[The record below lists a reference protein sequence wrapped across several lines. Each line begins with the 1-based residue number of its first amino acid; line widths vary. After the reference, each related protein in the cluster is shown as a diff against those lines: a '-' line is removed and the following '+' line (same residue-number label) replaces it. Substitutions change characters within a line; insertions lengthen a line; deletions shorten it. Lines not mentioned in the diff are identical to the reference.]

1 VAELILYSSYIYIL
15 ISPYTTTRHDYRGA
29 VHETSTHVER
39 LNRKVT
45 QPPDSARQG
54 TKQAGRSAH
63 VRTYMHAHC
72 THVHVLAA
80 RHGDA
85 AGGDDLARVGAVDV
99 APVGG
104 VLHELAEA
112 PLLRLEVGAAR
123 RGGPRAGRDRRRAR
137 RQLPGVARS
146 RRRRLGRRRR
156 QHHQHC
162 YQRHCRHALALL
174 LLRHV
179 VGVFSSL
186 QH

>member
-1 VAELILYSSYIYIL
+1 
-15 ISPYTTTRHDYRGA
+15 
-29 VHETSTHVER
+29 
-39 LNRKVT
+39 
-45 QPPDSARQG
+45 
-54 TKQAGRSAH
+54 
-63 VRTYMHAHC
+63 MHAHC

-123 RGGPRAGRDRRRAR
+123 RGGPRAGRDRRRAS

-156 QHHQHC
+156 QHHQH
-162 YQRHCRHALALL
+162 YQRHCRHALLL

-179 VGVFSSL
+179 VL
-186 QH
+186 